1 MNEQVDSLLGD
12 QNWSNGSVYCIDKA
26 KEGRGNDA
34 SEQESWNN
42 ELRLKAGWR
51 SETMGK
57 E

>member
-42 ELRLKAGWR
+42 ELRLKAG
-51 SETMGK
+51 
-57 E
+57 